1 MRTPRDVVTLKGRQ
15 RNGRNLSQQ
24 LRHDGVNRTYL
35 EDIASAQLR
44 QQGYPDPPV
53 FFKLGLY
60 LDEAAIALDLA
71 EQWPPKRSFGL
82 IGPEG
87 EFGGLVQYSAIPAA
101 VNVRFA
107 VYSVEKLQIL

>member
-1 MRTPRDVVTLKGRQ
+1 
-15 RNGRNLSQQ
+15 
-24 LRHDGVNRTYL
+24 
-35 EDIASAQLR
+35 
-44 QQGYPDPPV
+44 V

-87 EFGGLVQYSAIPAA
+87 EFGGPVPYSAIPAA
-101 VNVRFA
+101 VNVRFGSEA
-107 VYSVEKLQIL
+107 DAKPGWPGISVLGSAYGQKRSFRSTGSML